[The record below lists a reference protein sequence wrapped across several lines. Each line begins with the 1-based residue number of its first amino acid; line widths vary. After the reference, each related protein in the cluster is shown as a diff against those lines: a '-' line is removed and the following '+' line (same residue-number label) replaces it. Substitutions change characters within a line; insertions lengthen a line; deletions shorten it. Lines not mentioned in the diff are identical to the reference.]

1 MAGFM
6 NGGGYEWRGLWIAGV
21 MNGGHP
27 AIHNNES
34 QCYEWRGLWM
44 AGILLFIM
52 MGSQSYDWRG
62 VSVYYT
68 QQINGWI
75 TAKLTI
81 QPVAN
86 QTSKLAS
93 LYSKWWGVNLMTGSV
108 YDWRGVHSKL
118 VENDGE
124 SILWLAGFMTGWV
137 YTANWWSWI
146 TNWNL
151 ELNIM
156 TPCCKVWIELCILLV
171 LTILNQSCQ
180 FGPSSLP

>member
-93 LYSKWWGVNLMTGSV
+93 RYSKWWGVNLMTGSV

-124 SILWLAGFMTGWV
+124 SILWLAGFMTGGV
-137 YTANWWSWI
+137 YTANWLKMMGS
-146 TNWNL
+146 
-151 ELNIM
+151 
-156 TPCCKVWIELCILLV
+156 
-171 LTILNQSCQ
+171 QSYDWRGLWLAGCTQ
-180 FGPSSLP
+180 QIGGVE